1 MADKVK
7 EFFVNNPKYNEDKD
21 FEAYSSMTLA
31 INLLFIVNVL
41 LHSVYLVGF
50 SLVGI
55 QELAIVEIIDVTLYA
70 AGVIFIKYVKW
81 SWIPCLAYTILETFS
96 HQIMCLLLFGKET
109 GFEFLF
115 IPIIIIVMFIDANN
129 RVLAY
134 VRDIIVILACF
145 VFIFFSIVMRDY
157 TPGYT
162 IIHIPDW
169 FELSLFILNSL
180 ASFLIMGVFT
190 HKIFLSLEKLR
201 KSLNSKVD
209 QKENQIDTL
218 QNKIIISFADIIEAR
233 DGSTGQ
239 HVKRTSE
246 YVEAILYELKREED
260 FDDILTPDYMHNII
274 LSAPL
279 HDIGKITIPDAILKK
294 PGRLT
299 DEEFNIIKMHTVNGK
314 MLLEKSLSDLEDEAF
329 LNIAKGVAAYHHE
342 CWDGSG
348 YPYGLRG
355 AEIPL
360 AARIMTIADVFDAI
374 VSKRCYKEAINFD
387 EAFNLIKQQRGKKFD
402 PVITDAFLEIRK
414 QIEVIARNYR

>member
-145 VFIFFSIVMRDY
+145 VFVFFSIVMRDY

-169 FELSLFILNSL
+169 FELSLFY
-180 ASFLIMGVFT
+180 T
-190 HKIFLSLEKLR
+190 
-201 KSLNSKVD
+201 
-209 QKENQIDTL
+209 
-218 QNKIIISFADIIEAR
+218 
-233 DGSTGQ
+233 
-239 HVKRTSE
+239 
-246 YVEAILYELKREED
+246 
-260 FDDILTPDYMHNII
+260 
-274 LSAPL
+274 
-279 HDIGKITIPDAILKK
+279 
-294 PGRLT
+294 
-299 DEEFNIIKMHTVNGK
+299 
-314 MLLEKSLSDLEDEAF
+314 
-329 LNIAKGVAAYHHE
+329 
-342 CWDGSG
+342 
-348 YPYGLRG
+348 
-355 AEIPL
+355 
-360 AARIMTIADVFDAI
+360 
-374 VSKRCYKEAINFD
+374 
-387 EAFNLIKQQRGKKFD
+387 
-402 PVITDAFLEIRK
+402 
-414 QIEVIARNYR
+414 